1 LIQDS
6 VSLELGGAA
15 PSTNGKLAAAAN
27 LSLEHL
33 QVTLAGGFTPAAGQ
47 SFDILD
53 WGSISAPFGSVS
65 LPSLVNG
72 LSWNTSLLYT
82 TGVISVSSPVLGD
95 YNQNGIVDA
104 ADYTV
109 WRDTVGS
116 TADLRANGD
125 NTGASAG
132 KIDSADYAV
141 WKSQFGAHSG
151 SGAGSTGIFYATV
164 PEPTAWLLSLIATIG
179 VGVFTPML
187 RPLKKLYIV
196 MNGDS
201 SSF

>member
-1 LIQDS
+1 
-6 VSLELGGAA
+6 
-15 PSTNGKLAAAAN
+15 
-27 LSLEHL
+27 
-33 QVTLAGGFTPAAGQ
+33 
-47 SFDILD
+47 
-53 WGSISAPFGSVS
+53 
-65 LPSLVNG
+65 
-72 LSWNTSLLYT
+72 LLYT

-125 NTGASAG
+125 NTGASTG

-151 SGAGSTGIFYATV
+151 SGGGSTGIFYATV

-187 RPLKKLYIV
+187 RPLKKQYIV
-196 MNGDS
+196 INGDS